1 MVLILVRKISSIIIL
16 IIIFITGCSITNED
30 KIDMLLEKTQPKTFE
45 LLYQEQVNKGMVV
58 LYKDDSGFR
67 HAFFSNK
74 TEYWNTSGNAELNPK
89 DGFTW
94 GMINDPN
101 IPILTFAG
109 LITDDEIQNVLVR
122 QNTLNQQAKII
133 STEQGRYWFTYFD
146 YLEEAPGQ
154 PDPLK
159 IEALTGDGKIVWK
172 DGIYDGKLYSG
183 KTKK

>member
-1 MVLILVRKISSIIIL
+1 M
-16 IIIFITGCSITNED
+16 NED
-30 KIDMLLEKTQPKTFE
+30 ELNKLIEKTQSGTFE
-45 LLYQEQVNKGMVV
+45 LLYQEDVEKGMIV
-58 LYKDDSGFR
+58 LYKDESGFR

-74 TEYWNTSGNAELNPK
+74 KEYWNTSGNAELNPK

-94 GMINDPN
+94 GMTNDPN

-109 LITDDEIQNVLVR
+109 LINDDEIQNVMVR

-159 IEALTGDGKIVWK
+159 IEALSGDGEIVWK
-172 DGIYDGKLYSG
+172 DGVYDGELYRG
-183 KTKK
+183 KVKKIK

>member
-1 MVLILVRKISSIIIL
+1 MFSIIIIV
-16 IIIFITGCSITNED
+16 IIIITGCSVLNED
-30 KIDMLLEKTQPKTFE
+30 ELNKLIEKTQSGTFE
-45 LLYQEQVNKGMVV
+45 LLYQEDVEKGMIV
-58 LYKDDSGFR
+58 LYKDESGFR

-74 TEYWNTSGNAELNPK
+74 KEYWNTSGNAELNPK

-94 GMINDPN
+94 GMTNDPN

-109 LITDDEIQNVLVR
+109 LINDDEIQNVMVR

-159 IEALTGDGKIVWK
+159 IEALSGDGEIVWK
-172 DGIYDGKLYSG
+172 DGVYDGELYRG
-183 KTKK
+183 KVKKIK